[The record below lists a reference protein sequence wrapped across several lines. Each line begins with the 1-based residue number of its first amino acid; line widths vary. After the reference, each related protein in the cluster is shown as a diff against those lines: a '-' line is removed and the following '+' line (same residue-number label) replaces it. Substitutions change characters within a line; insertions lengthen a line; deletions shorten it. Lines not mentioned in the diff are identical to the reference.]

1 MGATKC
7 VAVATQQLVV
17 TATDVQNEIV
27 SQGRAS
33 SKKMGQ
39 VYKKDPAWEEGLI
52 SAAKAVAGTTE
63 DLVGFAN
70 QSVKGEC
77 GEEMLVACVR
87 GCGGATAR
95 LVSAAKAKAD
105 PFSDA
110 HKSLGT
116 CAKKVAEAT
125 QGLAAATKAATEKK
139 VEAELKKKVG
149 TGKASFAGL
158 RAKEL
163 EEQARIA
170 KLELELERA
179 RQNLFQNRKKEYQS

>member
-1 MGATKC
+1 MG
-7 VAVATQQLVV
+7 
-17 TATDVQNEIV
+17 
-27 SQGRAS
+27 

-39 VYKKDPAWEEGLI
+39 KYKKDPAWEEGLI

-70 QSVKGEC
+70 KSVKGEC
-77 GEEMLVACVR
+77 GEEMLIACVR
-87 GCGGATAR
+87 VGGATAR

-105 PFSDA
+105 PFSDV
-110 HKSLGT
+110 HQSLGT

-125 QGLAAATKAATEKK
+125 QGLAEATKAATERK
-139 VEAELKKKVG
+139 VEEELKKKAP
-149 TGKASFAGL
+149 GKVSFAGL

-179 RQNLFQNRKKEYQS
+179 RQNLFQKRKKEYQA